1 MLWAVAAAVA
11 AVSMLGV
18 GVSAAYAARKPQTI
32 AFTSSA
38 PKAATVG
45 GPTYHPTAEAT
56 SKLPVTLTIDAASSA
71 VCTISG
77 STVSFIAAGTCTID
91 ANQPG
96 NGEQPGSGE
105 YEEPPFYGPA
115 ATVRQSVAVTAAPL
129 PANSSFRAGAKS
141 FDAATGR
148 VIFTEIITD
157 PGTFTWRITV
167 PNGKF
172 GAFASRSKCK
182 VGFLRLRG
190 KCRPSKIV
198 FSSGTA
204 TVPPGVV
211 IFKLR
216 PSASALKMLKAALKQ
231 KKGVLVTATFT
242 FQSSRGG
249 SPVSHTQTLA
259 DKLKKK

>member
-1 MLWAVAAAVA
+1 MLWAVTVAAVA
-11 AVSMLGV
+11 LSMLGA
-18 GVSAAYAARKPQTI
+18 GTSAAYAARKPQTI

-38 PKAATVG
+38 PKPATVG
-45 GPTYHPTAEAT
+45 GPTYHVTAQAT
-56 SKLPVTLTIDAASSA
+56 SKLPVTLTVDASSAA

-77 STVSFIAAGTCTID
+77 STVSFVGAGTCTID

-105 YEEPPFYGPA
+105 YEEPPFFGPA
-115 ATVRQSVAVTAAPL
+115 PTVRQSFAVTAA
-129 PANSSFRAGAKS
+129 NSNFTAGAKS
-141 FDAATGR
+141 FDPATGR
-148 VIFTEIITD
+148 VIFTENITD
-157 PGTFTWRITV
+157 PGTFSWLLTV

-172 GAFASRSKCK
+172 GVFASRSRCK

-198 FSSGTA
+198 FSYGTA
-204 TVPPGVV
+204 AVPAGVV

-216 PSASALKMLKAALKQ
+216 PSAAALKVLRAALKQ

-249 SPVSHTQTLA
+249 SPVSHAQRLT

>member
-1 MLWAVAAAVA
+1 LVVVVAL
-11 AVSMLGV
+11 STLGI
-18 GVSAAYAARKPQTI
+18 GASAAYAARKPQTI

-38 PKAATVG
+38 PKPAIVG
-45 GPTYHPTAEAT
+45 GPTYHVTAQAT
-56 SKLPVTLTIDAASSA
+56 SRLPVTLMIDALSNA

-77 STVSFIAAGTCTID
+77 STVSFIGPGTCTID

-115 ATVRQSVAVTAAPL
+115 PTVRQSFAVTT
-129 PANSSFRAGAKS
+129 ANSNFRAGAKS
-141 FDAATGR
+141 FDPATGR
-148 VIFTEIITD
+148 VTFTETITD
-157 PGTFTWRITV
+157 PGTFSWLVTV

-172 GAFASRSKCK
+172 GVFASRNKCK
-182 VGFLRLRG
+182 VGFLRLKG

-198 FSSGTA
+198 FSAGSA
-204 TVPPGVV
+204 AVPAGVV

-216 PSASALKMLKAALKQ
+216 PSASVLRMLKNALKQ
-231 KKGVLVTATFT
+231 KKGVLVSARFT

-249 SPVSHTQTLA
+249 SPVAHTQTLTV
-259 DKLKKK
+259 KLKKK

>member
-1 MLWAVAAAVA
+1 LVAVAM
-11 AVSMLGV
+11 SMLGV

-32 AFTSSA
+32 VFTSSA
-38 PKAATVG
+38 PKAATAG
-45 GPTYHPTAEAT
+45 GPTYHVTAEAT
-56 SKLPVTLTIDAASSA
+56 SKLPVTLTIDATSSA

-77 STVSFIAAGTCTID
+77 STVSFIGAGTCTID

-105 YEEPPFYGPA
+105 YEEPPFYSQA
-115 ATVRQSVAVTAAPL
+115 ATVRQSFAVSAAPL
-129 PANSSFRAGAKS
+129 PANSNFRAGAKS
-141 FDAATGR
+141 FEPATGR

-157 PGTFTWRITV
+157 PGTFSWMITV

-172 GAFASRSKCK
+172 GTFASRSKCK
-182 VGFLRLRG
+182 VGFLRLSG
-190 KCRPSKIV
+190 KCRPSKIA
-198 FSSGTA
+198 FSYGSA
-204 TVPPGVV
+204 TVPAGVV

-216 PSASALKMLKAALKQ
+216 PSASALKVLKGALKQ
-231 KKGVLVTATFT
+231 KKGVLVTATFR

-249 SPVSHTQTLA
+249 GPVSHTQTLT

>member
-1 MLWAVAAAVA
+1 VRVAVVA
-11 AVSMLGV
+11 LVVLSMLGV
-18 GVSAAYAARKPQTI
+18 GVSTAYAALKPQTI
-32 AFTSSA
+32 AFTSNA
-38 PKAATVG
+38 PNAANVG
-45 GPTYHPTAEAT
+45 GPTYHVSAGAT
-56 SKLPVTLTIDAASSA
+56 SRLPVTLTIDASSHA

-77 STVSFIAAGTCTID
+77 STVSFIGAGTCTID

-105 YEEPPFYGPA
+105 YEEPPFYSPA
-115 ATVRQSVAVTAAPL
+115 PTVRQSFAVTAG
-129 PANSSFRAGAKS
+129 NSNFTAGAKS
-141 FDAATGR
+141 FEPATGK

-157 PGTFTWRITV
+157 PGTFSWLVTI

-172 GAFASRSKCK
+172 GVFASSRKCK
-182 VGFLRLRG
+182 TGAVRLRG

-198 FSSGTA
+198 FSKGTA
-204 TVPPGVV
+204 TVPAGVI

-216 PSASALKMLKAALKQ
+216 PSVSALKALKNALRQ

-249 SPVSHTQTLA
+249 SPVSHTQKLT

>member
-1 MLWAVAAAVA
+1 
-11 AVSMLGV
+11 
-18 GVSAAYAARKPQTI
+18 
-32 AFTSSA
+32 
-38 PKAATVG
+38 
-45 GPTYHPTAEAT
+45 
-56 SKLPVTLTIDAASSA
+56 

-77 STVSFIAAGTCTID
+77 STVSFIGAGRCTID

-96 NGEQPGSGE
+96 DSEDE
-105 YEEPPFYGPA
+105 YAEPPYNRAPQA
-115 ATVRQSVAVTAAPL
+115 QQSFAVTAPVVIIVKPAPVPPGPPG
-129 PANSSFRAGAKS
+129 PANSSFKAGAKS
-141 FDAATGR
+141 FEAATGR

-172 GAFASRSKCK
+172 GVFASSSKCK
-182 VGFLRLRG
+182 VGFLRFKA
-190 KCRPSKIV
+190 KCRPSRIV
-198 FSSGTA
+198 FSSGSA
-204 TVPPGVV
+204 TVPAGVV

-231 KKGVLVTATFT
+231 KKGIPVTATFT

-249 SPVSHTQTLA
+249 SPVSHTQTLT

>member
-1 MLWAVAAAVA
+1 MLRAVVVA
-11 AVSMLGV
+11 MVALSMLGAGTSV
-18 GVSAAYAARKPQTI
+18 AYAARKPQTI
-32 AFTSSA
+32 AFTSTA
-38 PKAATVG
+38 PKPATVG
-45 GPTYHPTAEAT
+45 GPTYHVTAQAT
-56 SKLPVTLTIDAASSA
+56 SKLPVTLTIDAPSSA

-77 STVSFIAAGTCTID
+77 STVSFIGAGTCTID

-105 YEEPPFYGPA
+105 YEEPPFYSPA
-115 ATVRQSVAVTAAPL
+115 PTVRQSFVVTAP
-129 PANSSFRAGAKS
+129 NSNFTAGAKS
-141 FDAATGR
+141 FEPATGR
-148 VIFTEIITD
+148 VIFTETITD
-157 PGTFTWRITV
+157 PGTFTWLLTV

-172 GAFASRSKCK
+172 GVFASSRKCK
-182 VGFLRLRG
+182 AGLVRLGG

-198 FSSGTA
+198 FSMGSA
-204 TVPPGVV
+204 TVPAGVV

-216 PSASALKMLKAALKQ
+216 PSPSALKVLKAALKQ

-249 SPVSHTQTLA
+249 SPVSHRQRLT

>member
-1 MLWAVAAAVA
+1 
-11 AVSMLGV
+11 MLGV

-32 AFTSSA
+32 AFTSGA
-38 PKAATVG
+38 PNAARVG
-45 GPTYHPTAEAT
+45 GATYHVTAEAT

-91 ANQPG
+91 ANQAG

-115 ATVRQSVAVTAAPL
+115 ATVRQSFPVAAAAL
-129 PANSSFRAGAKS
+129 PGNSNFKAGAKS
-141 FDAATGR
+141 FEPATGR

-157 PGTFTWRITV
+157 PGTFTWMITV

-172 GAFASRSKCK
+172 GAFVSRSKCK
-182 VGFLRLRG
+182 AGFLLLKG

-198 FSSGTA
+198 FSYGTA
-204 TVPPGVV
+204 NVPAGVV

-216 PSASALKMLKAALKQ
+216 PTASALKVLKAALKQ

-242 FQSSRGG
+242 FQSARGG
-249 SPVSHTQTLA
+249 NPVSHTQTLT

>member
-1 MLWAVAAAVA
+1 LVV
-11 AVSMLGV
+11 VVTLSTLGV
-18 GVSAAYAARKPQTI
+18 GASSAYAARKPQTI

-38 PKAATVG
+38 PKPGIVG
-45 GPTYHPTAEAT
+45 GPTYHATAVAS
-56 SKLPVTLTIDAASSA
+56 SKLPVTLTIDASSSA

-77 STVSFIAAGTCTID
+77 STISLIGAGTCTID
-91 ANQPG
+91 ANQTG

-115 ATVRQSVAVTAAPL
+115 PTVRQSFAVTT
-129 PANSSFRAGAKS
+129 ANSNFTAGAKS
-141 FDAATGR
+141 FDPRTGR
-148 VIFTEIITD
+148 VIFTETITD
-157 PGTFTWRITV
+157 PGTFSWLLTV

-172 GAFASRSKCK
+172 GVFASSKKCK
-182 VGFLRLRG
+182 AGLLRLRG

-198 FSSGTA
+198 FSAGSA
-204 TVPPGVV
+204 PVPAGIV

-216 PSASALKMLKAALKQ
+216 PSASVLKMLKNALKL
-231 KKGVLVTATFT
+231 KKGVLVTARFT

-249 SPVSHTQTLA
+249 SAVAHTQTLT

>member
-1 MLWAVAAAVA
+1 VVAL
-11 AVSMLGV
+11 STLGV

-38 PKAATVG
+38 PKPATVG
-45 GPTYHPTAEAT
+45 GPTYHATAVAS
-56 SKLPVTLTIDAASSA
+56 SKLPVTLSIDASSRS

-77 STVSFIAAGTCTID
+77 STVSFTSAGTCTID

-105 YEEPPFYGPA
+105 YEEPPFYSPA
-115 ATVRQSVAVTAAPL
+115 ATVRQSFAVTT
-129 PANSSFRAGAKS
+129 ANSNFRAGAKS
-141 FDAATGR
+141 FDPRTGR

-157 PGTFTWRITV
+157 PGTFTWLITV
-167 PNGKF
+167 PNGQF
-172 GAFASRSKCK
+172 GVVASRSKCK
-182 VGFLRLRG
+182 VGFLRLRA

-198 FSSGTA
+198 FSSGSA
-204 TVPPGVV
+204 AVPAGVV

-216 PSASALKMLKAALKQ
+216 PSASALKVLKAALKL
-231 KKGVLVTATFT
+231 KKGVLVTARFT
-242 FQSSRGG
+242 FQSAGGG

-259 DKLKKK
+259 VKLKKK

>member
-1 MLWAVAAAVA
+1 LVVVAL
-11 AVSMLGV
+11 SMLGV
-18 GVSAAYAARKPQTI
+18 AVSAAYAARKPQTI

-38 PKAATVG
+38 PKPATVG
-45 GPTYHPTAEAT
+45 GPTYHVSAEAT
-56 SKLPVTLTIDAASSA
+56 SKLPVTLTIDASSSA

-105 YEEPPFYGPA
+105 YEEPPFYSPA
-115 ATVRQSVAVTAAPL
+115 ATVRQSFAVTAA
-129 PANSSFRAGAKS
+129 NSNFTAGAKS
-141 FDAATGR
+141 FEPATGR

-157 PGTFTWRITV
+157 PGTFTWLITV

-172 GAFASRSKCK
+172 GVFASRSKCR

-190 KCRPSKIV
+190 KCRPSKII
-198 FSSGTA
+198 FSYGTA
-204 TVPPGVV
+204 TVPAGVV

-216 PSASALKMLKAALKQ
+216 PSASALKVLKAALKQ

-249 SPVSHTQTLA
+249 GPVSHTQRLT